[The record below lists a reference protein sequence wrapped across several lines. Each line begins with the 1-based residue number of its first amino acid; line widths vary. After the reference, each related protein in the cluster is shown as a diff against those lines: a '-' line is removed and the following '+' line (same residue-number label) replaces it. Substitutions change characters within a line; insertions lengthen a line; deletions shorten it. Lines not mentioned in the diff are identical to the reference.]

1 MESNRSRFESGGTG
15 KKKTLPQI
23 VMGKGLLTEKSDE
36 CFDYF
41 FKNGVRRSIGTGKI
55 VVEFFSVA
63 TSVKV

>member
-1 MESNRSRFESGGTG
+1 
-15 KKKTLPQI
+15 
-23 VMGKGLLTEKSDE
+23 MGKDLLFETGL
-36 CFDYF
+36 FGYF